1 MNQVD
6 FEETGAQVHSGFYEC
21 FMALKPKVENFLD
34 RTLKVADSEKQVD
47 EILFVGHSLG
57 GAIASLMGMSL
68 APKYEKETLNF
79 RVVSV
84 GAPKIGNQALQN
96 LFKQRVKKQLRIRLD
111 SDIIVDSPPLLYWFR
126 NSGNDADE
134 TDYPIFDVNDFAFAS
149 HMPESYLKGI
159 ERNKQVILKKKF
171 ENAVQKAKTAVKKL
185 TNSEEIIKTAE

>member
-1 MNQVD
+1 MIAHHIKTLLQRKSYAIVTINGTTELGDVWQDLKMNQVD

-21 FMALKPKVENFLD
+21 FLALKPKVENFLD

-96 LFKQRVKKQLRIRLD
+96 LFKQRFFDFRKLSLSFFLESKHTFVFDLTAISSSILHRCCIGLGRDERKSPLR
-111 SDIIVDSPPLLYWFR
+111 
-126 NSGNDADE
+126 
-134 TDYPIFDVNDFAFAS
+134 
-149 HMPESYLKGI
+149 
-159 ERNKQVILKKKF
+159 
-171 ENAVQKAKTAVKKL
+171 
-185 TNSEEIIKTAE
+185 